1 MTPATATFDLNTAGA
16 NYKDLAITATSG
28 TGGTVSKLYLGE
40 TEVSKN
46 SGTNW
51 SLSNGVITIEKE
63 YLSTLTAGEKVF
75 TVTFTKDNSCTLTIT
90 IEDTTAG

>member
-1 MTPATATFDLNTAGA
+1 MTPVTATFDLNTSGE

-28 TGGTVSKLYLGE
+28 TGGTVSKLYLGG

-63 YLSTLTAGEKVF
+63 YLSTLTAGEKAF

-90 IEDTTAG
+90 IENTTAG

>member
-1 MTPATATFDLNTAGA
+1 VTPATATFDLNTSGA
-16 NYKDLAITATSG
+16 NYTDLAITATSG

-46 SGTNW
+46 GGANW
-51 SLSNGVITIEKE
+51 SLSNGVITIKKE
-63 YLSTLTAGEKVF
+63 YLSTLSAGEKVF

-90 IEDTTAG
+90 IEDTTE